1 MTTIQQPRT
10 MEQVVTDI
18 MHRLGALQNVLYSK
32 SARQA
37 DVAEIERDVKLLAMA
52 VKSGEELLAASLMQ
66 NIEMEKQRDAAINA
80 VANQRAQWIQFAAKH
95 QHLVLAA
102 GVSLDKDGIDAE
114 TVAAALDFIA
124 GALKGDVS
132 EGAMWDVARALQRMG
147 EELNQRG
154 V

>member
-37 DVAEIERDVKLLAMA
+37 DVAEIERDVKILLMA
-52 VKSGEELLAASLMQ
+52 LKSGEELLAASLMQ
-66 NIEMEKQRDAAINA
+66 NIETEKQRDAAINA
-80 VANQRAQWIQFAAKH
+80 VTQQRAQWIQFAAKH

-102 GVSLDKDGIDAE
+102 GVALDKDGIDAD
-114 TVAAALDFIA
+114 TVAQALDFIA
-124 GALKGDVS
+124 GALRGDVS

>member
-1 MTTIQQPRT
+1 MTTIQQSRT
-10 MEQVVTDI
+10 IEQVVTDI

-95 QHLVLAA
+95 QHLVLAS
-102 GVSLDKDGIDAE
+102 GVALDKEGIDAE